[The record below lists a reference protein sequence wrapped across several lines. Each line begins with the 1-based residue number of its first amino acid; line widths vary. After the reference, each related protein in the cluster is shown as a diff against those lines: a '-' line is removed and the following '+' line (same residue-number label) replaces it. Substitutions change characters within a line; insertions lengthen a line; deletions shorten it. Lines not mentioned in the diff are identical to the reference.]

1 MQQATNIARQM
12 VTRWGM
18 SDKLGPVTLAR
29 SDGAIGEPE
38 TDASVP
44 GWRPYSEDT
53 ARLIDSEIRRVLEDS
68 YAEAVRL
75 LQEHRRELD
84 ALASGLLARE
94 TLDAQEILQ
103 VTGLR
108 RSAVTQAVAPLPAVA
123 VLSTDNRH
131 V

>member
-1 MQQATNIARQM
+1 MQQATTIARQM

-29 SDGAIGEPE
+29 SDGAIGEPD
-38 TDASVP
+38 TDASLP

-75 LQEHRRELD
+75 LQEQRPALD
-84 ALASGLLARE
+84 ALASALLAHE
-94 TLDAQEILQ
+94 TLDGQDVLQ

-108 RSAVTQAVAPLPAVA
+108 RAAAKPTILSVPAAVSSNNHQA
-123 VLSTDNRH
+123 
-131 V
+131 